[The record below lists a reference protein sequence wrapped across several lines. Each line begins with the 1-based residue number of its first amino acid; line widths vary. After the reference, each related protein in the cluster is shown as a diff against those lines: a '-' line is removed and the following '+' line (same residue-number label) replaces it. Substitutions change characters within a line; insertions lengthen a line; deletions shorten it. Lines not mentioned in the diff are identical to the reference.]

1 MKNITVYSKQ
11 NSADKRQQRHKR
23 VRAKVSGTKSVPRL
37 TLYKSNKVLYAQ
49 LINDLD
55 SNTIVGLSSKKL
67 DNKLSKDKKTI
78 ELAGLLGE
86 EIAKLAMIAKVKKAV
101 FDRAGYK
108 YHGIIKSFADGARKG
123 GLEF

>member
-1 MKNITVYSKQ
+1 MSYTTDRRNI
-11 NSADKRQQRHKR
+11 RRKR